1 MKDTLYCPFMGGNP
15 CMGRSCACAVC
26 ERFCGQLVWWCGLV
40 PESLDNA
47 AHPVPRAAGRMEY
60 HTTSTDWDTL
70 GGETVVG
77 FSAILTPFSYGSE
90 YGLLEVWTRDTQ
102 GPEGWLSAEE
112 AMELLRKAGLA

>member
-1 MKDTLYCPFMGGNP
+1 MTDANTHY
-15 CMGRSCACAVC
+15 R
-26 ERFCGQLVWWCGLV
+26 V
-40 PESLDNA
+40 PREMALLRDMLDKAGVEYRTEDYES
-47 AHPVPRAAGRMEY
+47 PVPRAARRMEY

-112 AMELLRKAGLA
+112 AMELLMKAGLA